1 MAKGNEINNI
11 LSQGNAISKVMTG
24 GGIVWQKLYKWRVYK
39 VEYRYEYRYRLN
51 KTSSNAI
58 NGGAASPL
66 YEGYSFDEMTG
77 RVVGVDRIIYANSG
91 QGRTVYYISDDNRYM
106 YEGEEGYGGYYSTY
120 RLSVSK
126 YIYSSNKL
134 KGSYIKNITDPAEN
148 KYPSNGIKGDYW
160 YEIVE

>member
-39 VEYRYEYRYRLN
+39 VYYTYQYRYRLN
-51 KTSSNAI
+51 KYSDNRL

-66 YEGYSFDEMTG
+66 YEDIKFDELTG
-77 RVVGVDRIIYANSG
+77 KVTGINPESIYENYYNK
-91 QGRTVYYISDDNRYM
+91 TMYYINDDSM
-106 YEGEEGYGGYYSTY
+106 YEGYKRYGGYYSTY

-126 YIYSSNKL
+126 YIYKTTKSKGNYLKEISAANK
-134 KGSYIKNITDPAEN
+134 NE
-148 KYPSNGIKGDYW
+148 YPSNGIKGDYW
-160 YEIVE
+160 YELVE